1 VDPNSKDTLVR
12 VAVDKLKES
21 KKGDDEPKNIL
32 VDGQARDEPMP
43 KSNPE
48 HRAEASRERNKER
61 EKERVMDREGEG
73 ERDGPLYNHFVHD
86 MSLILIL

>member
-1 VDPNSKDTLVR
+1 LVR
-12 VAVDKLKES
+12 VAIDKLKES

-48 HRAEASRERNKER
+48 HKTEASRERNKER
-61 EKERVMDREGEG
+61 EKKKERVMDRER
-73 ERDGPLYNHFVHD
+73 EREREMVHFTT
-86 MSLILIL
+86 ILFMICL